1 MAHTGSLHRNL
12 HCLWLLEM
20 DMIAHHPKDGWRALT
35 TDPAW
40 PGLSQVQLLKW
51 MTETDLIFMGWLL
64 WDFELE
70 RN

>member
-1 MAHTGSLHRNL
+1 
-12 HCLWLLEM
+12 
-20 DMIAHHPKDGWRALT
+20 MIAHHPKDGWRALT

-40 PGLSQVQLLKW
+40 PGLSQAQLLKW